1 MTTGSLNLP
10 EDRTPSVL
18 DRETIWKMVKRST
31 GLVVDSPDSAN
42 LDQEVDEK
50 LTEEVQFF
58 LNMGQCR
65 PLFRLFSSFFLFQH
79 QLQYQ
84 FQQYKLK
91 KYGWCAWDSN
101 QGTQYGKR

>member
-65 PLFRLFSSFFLFQH
+65 PLFRLFSSFS
-79 QLQYQ
+79 Y
-84 FQQYKLK
+84 
-91 KYGWCAWDSN
+91 SN
-101 QGTQYGKR
+101 INFSTMQIEKVWMVCLGFEPGAAVW